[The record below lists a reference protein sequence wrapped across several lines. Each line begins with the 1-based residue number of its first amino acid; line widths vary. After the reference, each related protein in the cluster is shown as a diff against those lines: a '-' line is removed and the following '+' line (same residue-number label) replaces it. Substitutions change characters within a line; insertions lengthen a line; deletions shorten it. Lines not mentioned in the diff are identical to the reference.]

1 MFLRIVRRRI
11 LLRNEKV
18 HTLAILCKK
27 KKKKKNLEIVK
38 FGYEYLEKSK
48 RKKKKR
54 KDVELNIA
62 SVSKLKM
69 EEYIDGRP
77 VVIFSIPQP
86 NVSC

>member
-1 MFLRIVRRRI
+1 MRKFIRWPYC
-11 LLRNEKV
+11 
-18 HTLAILCKK
+18 AKK
-27 KKKKKNLEIVK
+27 RKKKKNLEIVK
-38 FGYEYLEKSK
+38 FGYEIGKIKE

>member
-1 MFLRIVRRRI
+1 MRKFIRWPYC
-11 LLRNEKV
+11 
-18 HTLAILCKK
+18 AKK
-27 KKKKKNLEIVK
+27 KKKEKKPWNCEIWINEIGK
-38 FGYEYLEKSK
+38 IKE
-48 RKKKKR
+48 KKKKR

>member
-1 MFLRIVRRRI
+1 MQ
-11 LLRNEKV
+11 
-18 HTLAILCKK
+18 KK
-27 KKKKKNLEIVK
+27 RKKKKNLEIVK
-38 FGYEYLEKSK
+38 FGYEIGKIKE